1 MIRSNTKLLI
11 FLLSAVVLLILSGC
25 ASKRYVRQAVK
36 YEQAEMYRQ
45 AVDNYVFSLR
55 KKFEKNDD
63 ARIGLM
69 RTAKRYGDELESK
82 INDAYMAL
90 QDNQV
95 VAYFL
100 ELHNLQQKTAEF
112 KVDFDVSHKARGQF
126 DEAKIRH
133 LRVTYTK
140 AQEALDKEQ
149 FSEAERLFQEVM
161 SIDRNYERAIELHA
175 YASCEPIYREG
186 RRFFD
191 GRLYR
196 SAYYAFG
203 RLLKVNP
210 IYKDAASL
218 QKEALQYAVLT
229 IAIQPFKQAYAYPFL
244 ASEIEQMTKQEFVK
258 QADPLLKIVS
268 TDYTRRMLEEQR
280 LALQH
285 NLPFDASLVIP
296 VRMFLSG
303 DIKKSAYSV
312 SKINKTERKA
322 FLRYED
328 RNRQQKFKKVYYL
341 ECSQTAHATIQF
353 GYEFIRV
360 ENSMVVAADVI
371 EKNYTDKVVYASS
384 EYDQRD
390 LFPGD
395 WGEGRRD
402 TMYTDQARLSS
413 MRQLFDARSVL
424 TDKTSFEQNFASV
437 AAMDMFKKIRAY
449 DPEK

>member
-1 MIRSNTKLLI
+1 MIRLNNNVFNWFFIAL
-11 FLLSAVVLLILSGC
+11 FLLILAGC

-69 RTAKRYGDELESK
+69 RAAKRYGDELESK

-100 ELHNLQQKTAEF
+100 ELQNLQQKTAEF

-175 YASCEPIYREG
+175 FAVCEPIYREG
-186 RRFFD
+186 RKYFD

-196 SAYYAFG
+196 SAYFAFG

-210 IYKDAASL
+210 TYKDAASL
-218 QKEALQYAVLT
+218 QKESLQYAVLT

-244 ASEIEQMTKQEFVK
+244 ASEIEQMTKQEFAK
-258 QADPLLKIVS
+258 QNDPLLKIVS

-296 VRMFLSG
+296 IRVFLSG
-303 DIKKSAYSV
+303 DIKKSVYSV

-322 FLRYED
+322 FLRYTD
-328 RNRQQKFKKVYYL
+328 KDRQQKFRKVYYL

-360 ENSMVVAADVI
+360 ENTIVVAADII
-371 EKNYTDKVVYASS
+371 EKTYSDKVVYASS

-402 TMYTDQARLSS
+402 TMYTDQARLNS
-413 MRQLFDARSVL
+413 MRQLFDARTVL
-424 TDKTSFEQNFASV
+424 TEKASFEQNFASV

-449 DPEK
+449 DPDK

>member
-1 MIRSNTKLLI
+1 MIRSNAKLLI
-11 FLLSAVVLLILSGC
+11 FLLSGFVLLMLAGC

-69 RTAKRYGDELESK
+69 RAAKRYGDELESK
-82 INDAYMAL
+82 INDAYTAL
-90 QDNQV
+90 QDNLV
-95 VAYFL
+95 VTYFL
-100 ELHNLQQKTAEF
+100 ELQNLQQKAAEF

-175 YASCEPIYREG
+175 FAVCEPIYREG
-186 RRFFD
+186 RKYFD

-196 SAYYAFG
+196 SAYFAFG

-210 IYKDAASL
+210 TYKDAASL

-229 IAIQPFKQAYAYPFL
+229 VAIQPFKQAYTYPFL
-244 ASEIEQMTKQEFVK
+244 ASEIEQMTKQEFAK
-258 QADPLLKIVS
+258 QNDPLLKVVS

-296 VRMFLSG
+296 IRMFLSG
-303 DIKKSAYSV
+303 DIKKSAYIV

-360 ENSMVVAADVI
+360 ENSIVVAADVI

-384 EYDQRD
+384 EYDSRD

-395 WGEGRRD
+395 WGDGKRD
-402 TMYTDQARLSS
+402 TMYTDQARLNS

-424 TDKTSFEQNFASV
+424 TDKASFEQNFASV
-437 AAMDMFKKIRAY
+437 VALEMFKKIRSY

>member
-1 MIRSNTKLLI
+1 MLFRSP
-11 FLLSAVVLLILSGC
+11 A
-25 ASKRYVRQAVK
+25 
-36 YEQAEMYRQ
+36 
-45 AVDNYVFSLR
+45 
-55 KKFEKNDD
+55 
-63 ARIGLM
+63 
-69 RTAKRYGDELESK
+69 
-82 INDAYMAL
+82 
-90 QDNQV
+90 
-95 VAYFL
+95 
-100 ELHNLQQKTAEF
+100 
-112 KVDFDVSHKARGQF
+112 
-126 DEAKIRH
+126 
-133 LRVTYTK
+133 
-140 AQEALDKEQ
+140 
-149 FSEAERLFQEVM
+149 
-161 SIDRNYERAIELHA
+161 
-175 YASCEPIYREG
+175 
-186 RRFFD
+186 
-191 GRLYR
+191 
-196 SAYYAFG
+196 
-203 RLLKVNP
+203 
-210 IYKDAASL
+210 YKDAAAL

-268 TDYTRRMLEEQR
+268 TEYTRRMLEEQR

>member
-1 MIRSNTKLLI
+1 
-11 FLLSAVVLLILSGC
+11 
-25 ASKRYVRQAVK
+25 
-36 YEQAEMYRQ
+36 MYGQ
-45 AVDNYVFSLR
+45 AVDHYVLSLQ
-55 KKFEKNDD
+55 KKSEKNDD

-69 RTAKRYGDELESK
+69 RAAKRLGDELESK
-82 INDAYMAL
+82 INDAYTAL

-95 VAYFL
+95 VTYFL
-100 ELHNLQQKTAEF
+100 ELQNLQKKAADYRVELEI
-112 KVDFDVSHKARGQF
+112 SHKARGQF

-149 FSEAERLFQEVM
+149 FNEAERLLREVM

-175 YASCEPIYREG
+175 YSSCEPVYREG
-186 RRFFD
+186 RKFFD

-196 SAYYAFG
+196 SAYYALG
-203 RLLKVNP
+203 RLLKINP
-210 IYKDAASL
+210 AYKDAAAL

-229 IAIQPFKQAYAYPFL
+229 IAIQPFRQASSFPFL

-280 LALQH
+280 LALQN

-296 VRMFLSG
+296 IRMYLSG
-303 DIKKSAYSV
+303 DIKRSVYSV

-322 FLRYED
+322 FLRYTD

-341 ECSQTAHATIQF
+341 ECSQTANATIQF

-360 ENSMVVAADVI
+360 ENAVVVAADAI
-371 EKNYTDKVVYASS
+371 ERTFTDQVVYASS
-384 EYDQRD
+384 EYDYRD
-390 LFPGD
+390 LYPGD
-395 WGEGRRD
+395 WGDGRRD
-402 TMYTDQARLSS
+402 TMYTDLVRVNR
-413 MRQLFDARSVL
+413 MKQLFEARSVIAG
-424 TDKTSFEQNFASV
+424 KSYFEQNFASV
-437 AAMDMFKKIRAY
+437 AATEMFKKISAY

>member
-11 FLLSAVVLLILSGC
+11 FLLSGVVLLMLAGC

-69 RTAKRYGDELESK
+69 RAAKRYGDELESK
-82 INDAYMAL
+82 INDAYTAL

-95 VAYFL
+95 VSCFL
-100 ELHNLQQKTAEF
+100 ELESLQRKAAEF
-112 KVDFDVSHKARGQF
+112 KVELDISHKARGQF

-149 FSEAERLFQEVM
+149 FKEAEMLFQEVLG
-161 SIDRNYERAIELHA
+161 IDRNYERALDLHVF
-175 YASCEPIYREG
+175 SSSEPIYREG
-186 RRFFD
+186 RKFLE

-196 SAYYAFG
+196 SAYNAFG
-203 RLLKVNP
+203 RLLRINP
-210 IYKDAASL
+210 TYKDAAAL
-218 QKEALQYAVLT
+218 QKEALQFAMLT
-229 IAIQPFKQAYAYPFL
+229 IAIQPIKQAHSYPFL
-244 ASEIEQMTKQEFVK
+244 ASRIEDLTKQEFVK
-258 QADPLLKIVS
+258 QANPFLKVVS
-268 TDYTRRMLEEQR
+268 TDYTKRMLDEQR
-280 LALQH
+280 LALQN

-296 VRMFLSG
+296 VRMYLSG
-303 DIKKSAYSV
+303 NIVNSAYSV
-312 SKINKTERKA
+312 SRIKKSERKA
-322 FLRYED
+322 YLRYLD
-328 RNRQQKFKKVYYL
+328 KNKDQKFKKVYYF
-341 ECSQTAHATIQF
+341 ECTQSANATIQF

-360 ENSMVVAADVI
+360 ENAVVVAADAI
-371 EKNYTDKVVYASS
+371 ERTYTDKVVYASS
-384 EYDQRD
+384 DYDYWD

-402 TMYTDQARLSS
+402 TMYTDQTRLNS
-413 MRQLFDARSVL
+413 MRQSFEARSVL
-424 TDKTSFEQNFASV
+424 IGKPYFEQSFASV
-437 AAMDMFKKIRAY
+437 AATEMFKKISAY

>member
-69 RTAKRYGDELESK
+69 RAAKRYGDELESK

-100 ELHNLQQKTAEF
+100 ELQNLQQKTAEF

-303 DIKKSAYSV
+303 DIKKSVYAV

>member
-69 RTAKRYGDELESK
+69 RAAKRYGDELESK
-82 INDAYMAL
+82 INDAYTAL

-95 VAYFL
+95 VTYFL
-100 ELHNLQQKTAEF
+100 ELQNLQQKVADYRVELEI
-112 KVDFDVSHKARGQF
+112 SHKAQGQF

-210 IYKDAASL
+210 AYKDAAAL

-244 ASEIEQMTKQEFVK
+244 ASEIEQMTKQEFAK
-258 QADPLLKIVS
+258 QNDPLLKVVS

-296 VRMFLSG
+296 IRVFLSG

-384 EYDQRD
+384 EYDYRD

-395 WGEGRRD
+395 WGDGRRD
-402 TMYTDQARLSS
+402 TMYTDQARLNS